1 MDDFDESLAL
11 ANLRSHERHMR
22 HIYGLRWAGL
32 FVSALTITIG
42 SVMVFK
48 GLTGSFNWAIE
59 APNSIGA
66 KLTNASPGIV
76 FATIGL
82 VLAVV
87 VVLQKPVN
95 FRTGGSDGDM
105 VSLGPSLTADE
116 VRRGTR
122 KRRPRDRGASILGP

>member
-1 MDDFDESLAL
+1 MS
-11 ANLRSHERHMR
+11 
-22 HIYGLRWAGL
+22 HIYGLRRAGL
-32 FVSALTITIG
+32 VVAALSMAIG

-48 GLTGSFNWAIE
+48 GLTGSFNWAVE
-59 APNSIGA
+59 APHSIGA

-87 VVLQKPVN
+87 VVLQRPVN
-95 FRTGGSDGDM
+95 YRTGGYDGE
-105 VSLGPSLTADE
+105 SLIDGTSIGISLTADE

-122 KRRPRDRGASILGP
+122 RRRPDRTAK